1 VLGTGIAF
9 NSFVHKTLLI
19 TAMLAVGFASLA
31 SAAGLSDPLIEGAKQ
46 CTRYFPTE
54 EQNQAIPV
62 HLLAAI
68 STTETGRWHP
78 GLGMALP
85 WPWTINV
92 EGKGYYYS
100 SKAEAIAA
108 TQKFLHAGK
117 RSIDVGC
124 MQVNLKHHPKAF
136 SNLNAAF
143 DPATNVAYAASFL
156 KSNYNEMG
164 NWIQAAA
171 AYHSRTSNL
180 GRSYLVRVEKN
191 WTNIVN
197 KVRAARGEG
206 QLVSAAPAMRAAAA
220 AGSSASG
227 ARVARSSRSMNSIK
241 VVSVAEP
248 ASARRSDVLVIR
260 AQEMG
265 AASTAPAMATASLN
279 SSLSGTGQGNG
290 IDNGSAAPH
299 SSGRPTN
306 FVFAN

>member
-1 VLGTGIAF
+1 VLGTKFAP
-9 NSFVHKTLLI
+9 NHYVHKFLFI
-19 TAMLAVGFASLA
+19 TAMLTVGFARLA

-92 EGKGYYYS
+92 EGKGYYYG
-100 SKAEAIAA
+100 SKAEALAA
-108 TQKFLHAGK
+108 TQKFLRAGK

-124 MQVNLKHHPKAF
+124 MQVNLKHHPRAF
-136 SNLNAAF
+136 SDLNAAF

-156 KSNYNEMG
+156 KKNYNEMG

-171 AYHSRTSNL
+171 AYHSRTSHL
-180 GRSYLVRVEKN
+180 GRSYLARVEKN

-206 QLVSAAPAMRAAAA
+206 QLVSAAPAMRNAAAESAPA
-220 AGSSASG
+220 AAT
-227 ARVARSSRSMNSIK
+227 RVARSARSMRDIQ

-248 ASARRSDVLVIR
+248 LTARRNDVLVIR
-260 AQEMG
+260 AQTTA
-265 AASTAPAMATASLN
+265 AASSAPAVATASLN
-279 SSLSGTGQGNG
+279 SSLSDTAQGNG
-290 IDNGSAAPH
+290 IDNGATASH
-299 SSGRPTN
+299 SSANATT

>member
-1 VLGTGIAF
+1 MLGTGIAF
-9 NSFVHKTLLI
+9 NSSVHKILLI
-19 TAMLAVGFASLA
+19 TAMLAAGFAPA
-31 SAAGLSDPLIEGAKQ
+31 AYAAGLSDPLIEGAKQ

-68 STTETGRWHP
+68 STTETGRYHA

-92 EGKGYYYS
+92 EGKGYYYG

-108 TQKFLHAGK
+108 TQKFLRDGK

-136 SNLNAAF
+136 GNLNEAF
-143 DPATNVAYAASFL
+143 DPATNVAYAARFL

-171 AYHSRTSNL
+171 SYHSRTSHL

-191 WTNIVN
+191 WTSIVN

-206 QLVSAAPAMRAAAA
+206 QLVSAAPAMRAVAVA
-220 AGSSASG
+220 SAS
-227 ARVARSSRSMNSIK
+227 APVTRPVKSMRSIK
-241 VVSVAEP
+241 VVSVDT
-248 ASARRSDVLVIR
+248 STNIRRNDVLVIR
-260 AQEMG
+260 APE
-265 AASTAPAMATASLN
+265 ASETAYTPAMATASLN
-279 SSLSGTGQGNG
+279 SSGSGSGLGNG

-299 SSGRPTN
+299 TSQRPTN